1 MIQPFHSW
9 EFTQEQRK
17 HVSAKIYTQL
27 FVAALFIITHTG
39 NNLNATSR
47 WMGKHCASVQRGSKQ
62 QKLQNTDAKQS

>member
-17 HVSAKIYTQL
+17 HVSAKIYTHL
-27 FVAALFIITHTG
+27 FVAALFVITHTG

-47 WMGKHCASVQRGSKQ
+47 WMGKHVCVSSTRQLTAEI
-62 QKLQNTDAKQS
+62 AKY